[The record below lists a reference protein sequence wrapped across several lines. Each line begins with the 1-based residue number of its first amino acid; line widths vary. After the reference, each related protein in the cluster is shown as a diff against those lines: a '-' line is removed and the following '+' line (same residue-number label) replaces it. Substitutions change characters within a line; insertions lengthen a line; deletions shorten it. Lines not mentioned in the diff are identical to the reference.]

1 MANTNISINDG
12 GSRIISGGMNK
23 IQRNATIQGAP
34 SGVIKTNLFTPVD
47 KQTLKPAVMPKDG
60 VIKINPGIVKRPT
73 VEPIKGTIDT
83 GLKPAVMPRNGA
95 IKIDDGKIR
104 IDDGPVKKVIK
115 PVKGTIGTE
124 LKPAVMP
131 KDDTIRIDDGP
142 VKRVINPVDGTIGD
156 KIKKP
161 IQRDGTITIDD
172 GPVKR
177 VVKPVTGCGS
187 VLKPAVMPKEGS
199 LKGAA
204 YTIAGGAVAGG
215 SIASKKLVANI
226 PALREQAN
234 KAKQIS
240 NDLISGLKK
249 SQQTLD
255 SLGDKWKGADAN
267 KYIEATREKLKNLE
281 VISKVMDLYQKASED
296 AIKKVEDT
304 QSTVTNII
312 NNMNN

>member
-12 GSRIISGGMNK
+12 GSRIISGGTNRV
-23 IQRNATIQGAP
+23 QGTSTIQGGP

-47 KQTLKPAVMPKDG
+47 RGTMKPAVMPKDG
-60 VIKINPGIVKRPT
+60 GIKIDTGIVKRPT
-73 VEPIKGTIDT
+73 VEPIKGRIGDV
-83 GLKPAVMPRNGA
+83 LKPAVMP
-95 IKIDDGKIR
+95 KDGTVR
-104 IDDGPVKKVIK
+104 IDDGPVKRVIN
-115 PVKGTIGTE
+115 PIKGTIGTG

-142 VKRVINPVDGTIGD
+142 VKRVIKPVDGTIGD

-177 VVKPVTGCGS
+177 IVKPVTGCGS

-240 NDLISGLKK
+240 NDLINGLKK

-255 SLGDKWKGADAN
+255 SLGDKWKGADAS